1 MFRKYGFLGILLILL
16 VEINFFYRYVDMGTL
31 YFPLIWFGYIFLVD
45 ALVYKLSRNSLIS
58 NRPYQFL
65 GLIILSALFWW
76 TFELINFAARNWE
89 YKSLG
94 TIFPYGIAVIIK
106 TLSFSTVLPAFFETV
121 ELIKSV
127 HLFDNKKLKKKHNI
141 TKRFIHVMFGIGI
154 ISFILPVV
162 YPNYFYPLIWSTFFF
177 LLDPINYLH
186 KQPSIIQHLK
196 DRKLAIPFSL
206 LLAGIILGFFWEF
219 WNYWATTKWY
229 YNIPFVGFF
238 KIFEMPILGYLGYF
252 PFSFELYA
260 MYWFTRSLLLKKEK
274 QLI

>member
-1 MFRKYGFLGILLILL
+1 MFRKYGLFGILLILL
-16 VEINFFYRYVDMGTL
+16 VEVNFFYPIVDLGTL

-45 ALVYKLSRNSLIS
+45 ALVYKLQKNSLMS

-76 TFELINFAARNWE
+76 TFEIINFAAKNWE
-89 YKSLG
+89 YKPLG

-106 TLSFSTVLPAFFETV
+106 TIAFSTVLPAFFETV

-127 HLFDNKKLKKKHNI
+127 HLFDNKKLKKKHRI
-141 TKRFIHVMFGIGI
+141 TKKFIHAMFGIGI
-154 ISFILPVV
+154 VFFILPVV
-162 YPNYFYPLIWSTFFF
+162 FPDYFYPLIWVTFFF

-186 KQPSIIQHLK
+186 NQPSIIQHLK
-196 DRKLAIPFSL
+196 DRKLAIPLSL

-219 WNYWATTKWY
+219 WNYWATVKWY

-260 MYWFTRSLLLKKEK
+260 MYWFTRSLFLKKEK